1 MRSSPMDLDRVA
13 DFVAE
18 QMTKM
23 SDRGL
28 GDVQLRS
35 NLAVSTQSLTT
46 ARAARNLLTKARRDL
61 AAGRGERAASYI
73 DRALRLPYNET
84 AEAPTAAFEA
94 HMILFTAVSEA
105 LEDSTGG
112 EPTWLDAAEATLPQ
126 CGEHAREDLLQT
138 LRALDHDYPLS
149 AAERRRIRA
158 IAPGGAHVGGIGD
171 VVHERAGDD
180 EAAHRIVITELLL
193 STTVYEAELD
203 RRCVAD

>member
-1 MRSSPMDLDRVA
+1 MDLDRVA

-18 QMTKM
+18 QMTRM

-35 NLAVSTQSLTT
+35 NLAVSTQALTT

-73 DRALRLPYNET
+73 DRALRLPYNEA

-94 HMILFTAVSEA
+94 HMILFTAVADA
-105 LEDSTGG
+105 LEDSTEG
-112 EPTWLDAAEATLPQ
+112 ESTWLDAAEATLAQ

-138 LRALDHDYPLS
+138 LRALDHDYHLS

-158 IAPGGAHVGGIGD
+158 IASGGAHVDGIGD

-180 EAAHRIVITELLL
+180 EAAQRIVITELLL

-203 RRCVAD
+203 RRCIAD